1 MEEALPV
8 SAFPEQ
14 GYTILKQI
22 TVIQTIISRPQ
33 GTAILHSI
41 TKPVRDAVLW
51 FIPQTRCAGTA
62 DTIYRIIVWLVL
74 FFPVGLY
81 FMWAK
86 TNWSKVAKIIISAFF
101 AVNCILFT
109 GIALSTADD
118 LPEIKVSQTGITEL
132 EFLRTDDMELDLTS
146 NFKSSKN
153 SYFYVKGNDS
163 FKIDDI
169 EFISSNPDVAEIKY
183 SSTAL
188 TTHVYYDITAVSPG
202 ETTVYVQTKDGI
214 IKSEEI
220 KVIVT
225 GETTTESTTET
236 STKEETATEK
246 QTSSQKETT
255 TKKETS
261 TKKVTTT
268 QKQTSTKKET
278 NSPNSNGTAV
288 YRTPSGKRYHYDP
301 DCGGK
306 NSYKISL
313 DDAKSS
319 GLTPCQKCVH

>member
-1 MEEALPV
+1 M
-8 SAFPEQ
+8 
-14 GYTILKQI
+14 
-22 TVIQTIISRPQ
+22 
-33 GTAILHSI
+33 
-41 TKPVRDAVLW
+41 
-51 FIPQTRCAGTA
+51 
-62 DTIYRIIVWLVL
+62 
-74 FFPVGLY
+74 
-81 FMWAK
+81 
-86 TNWSKVAKIIISAFF
+86 
-101 AVNCILFT
+101 
-109 GIALSTADD
+109 
-118 LPEIKVSQTGITEL
+118 
-132 EFLRTDDMELDLTS
+132 
-146 NFKSSKN
+146 
-153 SYFYVKGNDS
+153 
-163 FKIDDI
+163 
-169 EFISSNPDVAEIKY
+169 
-183 SSTAL
+183 
-188 TTHVYYDITAVSPG
+188 
-202 ETTVYVQTKDGI
+202 
-214 IKSEEI
+214 
-220 KVIVT
+220 IVT